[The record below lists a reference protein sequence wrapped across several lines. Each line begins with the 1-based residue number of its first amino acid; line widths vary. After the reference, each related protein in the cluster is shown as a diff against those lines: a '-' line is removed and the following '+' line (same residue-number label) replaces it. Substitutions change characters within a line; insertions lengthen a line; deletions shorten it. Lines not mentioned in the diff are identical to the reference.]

1 MTEGKNVENLLRRAK
16 KARAV
21 AATNCNERSSRSHS
35 VFILKIQGS
44 NSKTGES
51 CVGSLNLVDLAGSE
65 RLKDSGSTGQR
76 LEETKNINTSLSNL
90 SKVILALA
98 NNKVYFYLTFNHIAK
113 IILIVVV
120 LDLTVCINERLLL
133 SGWSYSLQGLQID
146 SSPHELTWRQL

>member
-113 IILIVVV
+113 ISIHFNR
-120 LDLTVCINERLLL
+120 CSFGFN
-133 SGWSYSLQGLQID
+133 SLYK
-146 SSPHELTWRQL
+146 